1 MPAPNSKGFAPR
13 LGIFT
18 IIACLVVN
26 QLAYVLAIRLNS
38 DLTGGSADLPEQRAN
53 GVPRDDR
60 NDDIRHSDKD
70 NQNLQFHI
78 A

>member
-38 DLTGGSADLPEQRAN
+38 DLTGGSAENLPEQRAK
-53 GVPRDDR
+53 RAAR
-60 NDDIRHSDKD
+60 RFLRAK
-70 NQNLQFHI
+70 
-78 A
+78 